1 MTSIRENKKE
11 GDTATMKKKKPLE
24 ERIQDYNERK
34 SMLGEDDY
42 ISIMTVS
49 YICDAYNEKG
59 EYDKAF
65 EYTKKTY
72 EFCLKNYGVNDFMT
86 SHWLDKLVACY
97 ERAGDRESIDSVV
110 DEYYRIREETL
121 EIEIPD
127 LTDDDILF

>member
-1 MTSIRENKKE
+1 MEEKK
-11 GDTATMKKKKPLE
+11 TVE
-24 ERIQDYNERK
+24 ELIEDYNERK

-42 ISIMTVS
+42 ISIMIVS

-59 EYDKAF
+59 EYDKAS

-97 ERAGDRESIDSVV
+97 ERAADTESITFVV

-121 EIEIPD
+121 EIEI
-127 LTDDDILF
+127 TDSTDEDIFF

>member
-49 YICDAYNEKG
+49 YI
-59 EYDKAF
+59 
-65 EYTKKTY
+65 
-72 EFCLKNYGVNDFMT
+72 
-86 SHWLDKLVACY
+86 
-97 ERAGDRESIDSVV
+97 
-110 DEYYRIREETL
+110 
-121 EIEIPD
+121 
-127 LTDDDILF
+127 LTRK